1 MPVADECGI
10 NVIPKKI
17 QKDGYYV
24 RCKYTLVYGES
35 ALVIVEDKQI
45 LSNEEYAYEWYFPLC
60 SIDINLQESISPV

>member
-45 LSNEEYAYEWYFPLC
+45 LSNEEYAYE
-60 SIDINLQESISPV
+60 